1 MEFKDFSTFKIS
13 LIFSS
18 IWERRSLS
26 SLKSWTTDEES
37 PKSSFCLFSSLSR
50 VFLSWNLFHNQN
62 ISKRYI
68 CLPLPN
74 LFPTDWIFSWG
85 DLFHFAALGW
95 QNQFYLPEILTRK
108 MLILHYN
115 GHWRELEKELLS
127 HCWVL
132 CFALIYLLILQMED
146 EEVDQGQ
153 QMFLEVLRIWS
164 HLLEKNR
171 KIW

>member
-18 IWERRSLS
+18 IWERRTLS
-26 SLKSWTTDEES
+26 SLKSWTTEEES
-37 PKSSFCLFSSLSR
+37 PKSSFRLFSSLSKL
-50 VFLSWNLFHNQN
+50 FLSWNLFHNQN
-62 ISKRYI
+62 ILNRNI
-68 CLPLPN
+68 CLPPPN

-108 MLILHYN
+108 MLILRYN
-115 GHWRELEKELLS
+115 GHWRESEKELLS
-127 HCWVL
+127 RCWVL

-146 EEVDQGQ
+146 EEGDRGQ
-153 QMFLEVLRIWS
+153 QMFLEALRTRS
-164 HLLEKNR
+164 HLLNREKE
-171 KIW
+171 K